1 MVQAGYRLGRYKL
14 LWGEHTKGDWY
25 NNYNNNNNNSSR
37 AARKL
42 NNKIDWEQLQIKLV
56 EDLNLVDLEEADWD
70 MEDNKRVPATNP
82 STDFEVEMT
91 MNLYKVS
98 QCRPFLLAL
107 SQIRNKNLVRQ
118 YDKWIFEHGKKN
130 WGCYVSGYDAC
141 MIFAYQTDHWA
152 L

>member
-14 LWGEHTKGDWY
+14 LWGEHTKGGWY
-25 NNYNNNNNNSSR
+25 NNYNNNNNSSSSSSSR

-70 MEDNKRVPATNP
+70 MEDDKRVPATNP

-98 QCRPFLLAL
+98 QFPKKVLTKVFSLLKVPISPFT
-107 SQIRNKNLVRQ
+107 NK
-118 YDKWIFEHGKKN
+118 K
-130 WGCYVSGYDAC
+130 
-141 MIFAYQTDHWA
+141 
-152 L
+152 

>member
-14 LWGEHTKGDWY
+14 LWGEHTKGGWY
-25 NNYNNNNNNSSR
+25 NNYNNNNNSSSSSSSR

-70 MEDNKRVPATNP
+70 MEDDKRVPATNP

-91 MNLYKVS
+91 MHLPS
-98 QCRPFLLAL
+98 TFP
-107 SQIRNKNLVRQ
+107 
-118 YDKWIFEHGKKN
+118 IFTIYMSISH
-130 WGCYVSGYDAC
+130 
-141 MIFAYQTDHWA
+141 T
-152 L
+152 

>member
-14 LWGEHTKGDWY
+14 LWGEHTKGEWY
-25 NNYNNNNNNSSR
+25 NNYNNNNNNNNNNNSSSSR

-70 MEDNKRVPATNP
+70 MEDDKRVPATNP

-91 MNLYKVS
+91 MTLYKVS
-98 QCRPFLLAL
+98 QFPKKVPTTKQGLL
-107 SQIRNKNLVRQ
+107 LV
-118 YDKWIFEHGKKN
+118 E
-130 WGCYVSGYDAC
+130 S
-141 MIFAYQTDHWA
+141 AY
-152 L
+152 